1 MPAYKSSVQIDFG
14 YRKIQVISG
23 SAFISL
29 PKTWI
34 KTRHL
39 MKGDGVSIML
49 RDDGILEVSPIKDGD
64 SVDGS

>member
-1 MPAYKSSVQIDFG
+1 MQINFG

-34 KTRHL
+34 KTCDL
-39 MKGDGVSIML
+39 WKGDEVGIVL
-49 RDDGILEVSPIKDGD
+49 REDGILEVSPIKDGD
-64 SVDGS
+64 GV